1 MEIED
6 LALTVAE
13 FKGEIKAFRELFGQ
27 HTQQETER
35 FGTLTQTVHEMDEKI
50 DKLLIR
56 EARLAGEFKGMRNVA
71 IAAATAISTFIAAI
85 GWAAPYLGF

>member
-13 FKGEIKAFRELFGQ
+13 FKGEVKAFRELFGQ
-27 HTQQETER
+27 HTQQEATQ
-35 FGTLTQTVHEMDEKI
+35 FSTLTQSVREMDEKL

-56 EARLAGEFKGMRNVA
+56 EAHLTGEFKGMRNTA
-71 IAAATAISTFIAAI
+71 IAAATAISTIIAAVS
-85 GWAAPYLGF
+85 WAAPYFVS